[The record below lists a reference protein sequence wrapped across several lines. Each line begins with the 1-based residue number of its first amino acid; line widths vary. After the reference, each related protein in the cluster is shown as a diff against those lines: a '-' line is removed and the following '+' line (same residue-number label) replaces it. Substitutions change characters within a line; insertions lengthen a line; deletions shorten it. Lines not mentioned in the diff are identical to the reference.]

1 MIPTR
6 LFIGPATAL
15 SLAMSGVGLNF
26 AWAEATIIGTPED
39 VKIVANHAQVEE
51 LFSGLREK
59 FEFSYRGR
67 LPIDQTFDGTYEG
80 SLRRVVRQLL
90 KNYDYVLKSED
101 GKLIIDV
108 IDQKKIS
115 AQPNSS
121 SPPPIQRTAAG
132 ARNDLADGQ
141 GARKPLVQDPTSNDA
156 RQTNL
161 LLSSN
166 PSAGHSS
173 ALTTIMES
181 QATSANRPNSVASTP
196 GSTPGSSAAPASTMP
211 SQAEMAEVFQR
222 ANSNLQALNSAL
234 SRLSPPP
241 AAVSSAS
248 PAPAAATVSPPA
260 ATPASTAPSAR

>member
-6 LFIGPATAL
+6 LLIGPATAL

-39 VKIVANHAQVEE
+39 VKIVANRARVEE

-80 SLRRVVRQLL
+80 PLRRVVRQLL

-101 GKLIIDV
+101 GKLVIDV
-108 IDQKKIS
+108 IDQQKIS

-141 GARKPLVQDPTSNDA
+141 SARKSLVQDPTSNDA

-166 PSAGHSS
+166 PTAERSS
-173 ALTTIMES
+173 ELTTIMES
-181 QATSANRPNSVASTP
+181 QATSANGPNSIASTP
-196 GSTPGSSAAPASTMP
+196 ASSAAPASTMP

-241 AAVSSAS
+241 LPAVSPAS
-248 PAPAAATVSPPA
+248 PTPASAAVSPPA

>member
-1 MIPTR
+1 MIATR
-6 LFIGPATAL
+6 LLIGPATAL
-15 SLAMSGVGLNF
+15 SLAISGVGLNF

-80 SLRRVVRQLL
+80 PLRRVVRQLL

-166 PSAGHSS
+166 PSGGRSS
-173 ALTTIMES
+173 ALITIMES
-181 QATSANRPNSVASTP
+181 QATSANRPNPVAATP
-196 GSTPGSSAAPASTMP
+196 GSPAAPASTMP

-241 AAVSSAS
+241 AAVSPAS
-248 PAPAAATVSPPA
+248 PAPAAAAVSPPA